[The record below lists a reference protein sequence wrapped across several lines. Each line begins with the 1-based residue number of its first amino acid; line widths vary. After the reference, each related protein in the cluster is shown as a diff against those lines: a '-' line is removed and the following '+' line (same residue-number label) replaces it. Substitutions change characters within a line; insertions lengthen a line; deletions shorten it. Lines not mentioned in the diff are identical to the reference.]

1 MLWGSFYLNN
11 RATLLIPDSI
21 NKNAPYRHDR
31 SPHESGLE
39 RCYQRDTSE
48 INYLYVLHQYLI
60 GDEEPI
66 VCAAK
71 TLANVDG
78 LLEDVLDHPTLQN
91 SCNQDD
97 ILKPYG

>member
-1 MLWGSFYLNN
+1 M
-11 RATLLIPDSI
+11 
-21 NKNAPYRHDR
+21 
-31 SPHESGLE
+31 E
-39 RCYQRDTSE
+39 RCYQQGTSE

-60 GDEEPI
+60 EDEEPI
-66 VCAAK
+66 VRAAK

-78 LLEDVLDHPTLQN
+78 LLEDDLDPPTLQN